1 MRASLPAQ
9 LIINTKGNRVVAS
22 YSEALLVAG
31 GCRVVNFDLLVY
43 LPVVVLL

>member
-1 MRASLPAQ
+1 MPVFHRHGFD
-9 LIINTKGNRVVAS
+9 NTTKGNRVVAS